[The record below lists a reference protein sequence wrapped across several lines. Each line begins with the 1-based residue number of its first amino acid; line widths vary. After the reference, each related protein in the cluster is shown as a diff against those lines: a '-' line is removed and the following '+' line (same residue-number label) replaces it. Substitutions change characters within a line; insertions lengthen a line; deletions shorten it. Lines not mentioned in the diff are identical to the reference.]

1 MPELHP
7 LCEPLAILLGTW
19 QGAGVGHYPTIE
31 DFFYVEE
38 LTFGHVG
45 KPFVSMTQ
53 RSRNRVTDEPLHSE
67 TGYVRALGDG
77 AAELSVAQ
85 PSGIVEVHAGSMA
98 SSDEGLVLTFD
109 STQVALTP
117 SAKSVTAVRRRLTVT
132 GSSMVSELWMAAV
145 GHADLVH
152 HLRGELTRL

>member
-77 AAELSVAQ
+77 AAELSVA
-85 PSGIVEVHAGSMA
+85 PAVRHRRGACRVH
-98 SSDEGLVLTFD
+98 GLV
-109 STQVALTP
+109 
-117 SAKSVTAVRRRLTVT
+117 
-132 GSSMVSELWMAAV
+132 G
-145 GHADLVH
+145 
-152 HLRGELTRL
+152 RGAGAYV